1 MERDGGSLASKMNWE
16 ALVTRHARTQP
27 AMVVDSDSRVRFA
40 NEHMQ
45 GVLGR
50 RSDELHGEELG
61 ACIPEGDRPHA
72 HKLVKSG
79 LNGAAS
85 EGELHVVTRGGR
97 RLALRVK
104 LTPEGKGRSRGLV
117 LVAAEV
123 REASEMAASIG
134 DCTIDVSRVGA
145 RLGRI
150 ESLRFM
156 DQGHDARRHVGC
168 GVRELLESI
177 GASSA
182 APAVESVLQ
191 GRATEASAAALPASE
206 RAFRLVTARVV
217 DDRTARVVVRCFE
230 ARVLSDLVD
239 AKVAR
244 VADACG
250 LSDRERQVLQLLLRG
265 RGLADIATML
275 EIAPRTVKF
284 HQANVLQKLGADSR
298 FDLLRVVL

>member
-1 MERDGGSLASKMNWE
+1 
-16 ALVTRHARTQP
+16 
-27 AMVVDSDSRVRFA
+27 MVVDADSRVRFA

-50 RSDELHGEELG
+50 RPDELHGEGLE
-61 ACIPEGDRPHA
+61 ACVPEGDRPQA

-97 RLALRVK
+97 RLALHVK

-123 REASEMAASIG
+123 REASEAAASIG
-134 DCTIDVSRVGA
+134 DCTMEVSRVGA

-168 GVRELLESI
+168 EVLELLESI
-177 GASSA
+177 GASA
-182 APAVESVLQ
+182 AVTAVDAVLH
-191 GRATEASAAALPASE
+191 GRTAEATAASLPTSE
-206 RAFRLVTARVV
+206 RAFRLVTARAL
-217 DDRTARVVVRCFE
+217 DDRTVRVVVRCFD

-239 AKVAR
+239 AKVSR
-244 VADACG
+244 VAEACG